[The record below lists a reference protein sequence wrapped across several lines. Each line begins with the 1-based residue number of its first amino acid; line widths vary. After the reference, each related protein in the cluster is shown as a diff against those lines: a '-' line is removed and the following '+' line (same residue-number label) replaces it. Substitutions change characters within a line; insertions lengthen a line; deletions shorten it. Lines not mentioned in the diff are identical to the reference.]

1 MSEKARG
8 QGGGVAGEQVTAER
22 DEDDEISLRPHF
34 ETVWRHRRVLKWA
47 STAVLLAFT
56 VGLLLSL
63 LVFPPQRIASVQF
76 RLLFDGAAQSR
87 YPNGQ
92 PFSPAEIVGAPV
104 VIEVYAKNDL
114 QRFGKYEAFK
124 ESLFIQQSN
133 PALDLLALEYQSKLS
148 DTKLTPVDRARI
160 EDEFKKKREALL
172 DPVFSLTL
180 RRSERLTAL
189 PRDLVQKVLT
199 DTLDTWAQQADQ
211 RKGALR
217 YQVPV
222 FSSNVLSRQSLESE
236 DYFVAAD
243 LLRSKSLR
251 IIETIAEL
259 EEVPGALTIRTAKD
273 NISLPEIRASIEDAV
288 RFDLEPLLGIIRS
301 EGITRNARLLS
312 LYASNQLFQLR
323 LDRQAAQG
331 RAQVLQDSLRDY
343 MSQRVSRSG
352 SGAAPGTS
360 GAPARQGGSFE
371 TPALIPQFGESF
383 LDRLVEMSTQTQ
395 TSDVLYRQKLTDQI
409 IAEGT
414 HIAQIDKELAYYED
428 LVQTVRGIT
437 GRSGTPELVA
447 FIKKRSQTA
456 FDSISK
462 ATDQMRDLY
471 KELSE
476 QNLMPEARLYAITG
490 PFAMHTTSA
499 LAFRSVALAFV
510 LVMMLTLIV
519 VPVGILVYDATRK
532 RRV

>member
-1 MSEKARG
+1 MSEQARG
-8 QGGGVAGEQVTAER
+8 QAGVAGATAAAER
-22 DEDDEISLRPHF
+22 HDDDEISLRPYF
-34 ETVWRHRRVLKWA
+34 ESLWRHRQVLWA
-47 STAVLLAFT
+47 ALGLAAGLFLLGT
-56 VGLLLSL
+56 VGLWFWTPSER
-63 LVFPPQRIASVQF
+63 VASIQF
-76 RLLFDGAAQSR
+76 RLLFDGAAQNQ
-87 YPNGQ
+87 YPNAQ

-104 VIEVYAKNDL
+104 VTEVYAENDL
-114 QRFGKYEAFK
+114 QRFGTYEAFK

-180 RRSERLTAL
+180 RRSERLTTL
-189 PRDLVQKVLT
+189 PRDLAQKVLT
-199 DTLDTWAQQADQ
+199 DTLDVWAQQADQ

-217 YQVPV
+217 YHVPV
-222 FSSNVLSRQSLESE
+222 FSSNVLSKQSLDSE
-236 DYFVAAD
+236 DYFIAAD

-251 IIETIAEL
+251 IIETIARL
-259 EEVPGALTIRTAKD
+259 EEIPGALTIRTAKD
-273 NISLPEIRASIEDAV
+273 DVSLPEIRAAIEDAV
-288 RFDLEPLLGIIRS
+288 RFDLEPLMGIIRS

-323 LDRQAAQG
+323 LDRQSAQG

-352 SGAAPGTS
+352 SVPAPGTS

-383 LDRLVEMSTQTQ
+383 LDRLVEMSAQTQ

-409 IAEGT
+409 IEEGT
-414 HIAQIDKELAYYED
+414 RIAQIDKELAYYAD
-428 LVQTVRGIT
+428 LVQAVRGIN
-437 GRSGTPELVA
+437 GRAGSPDLVA
-447 FIKKRSQTA
+447 LIKKRSQTA
-456 FDSISK
+456 FAAIAR
-462 ATDQMRDLY
+462 ATDQLAELY
-471 KELSE
+471 GELSK
-476 QNLMPEARLYAITG
+476 QNLVPEARLYAVTG

-499 LAFRSVALAFV
+499 LSIRSVTLAFV

-519 VPVGILVYDATRK
+519 VPAGILVYDATRK
-532 RRV
+532 R